1 MTLVG
6 RFLVA
11 RKQAMSAMMPSDTRN
26 YALFIKAFKCTQM
39 LVRSKK
45 TFFAYSL
52 YLQGKYTKIIS
63 VEVVVCVLLTVTSKG
78 NCTNKFSEEWKSRY
92 VSYMLHTQLGERR
105 SP

>member
-11 RKQAMSAMMPSDTRN
+11 RKQGMSAMMPSNTRN

-45 TFFAYSL
+45 PFFAYSL
-52 YLQGKYTKIIS
+52 YLQGKDTKIIS
-63 VEVVVCVLLTVTSKG
+63 EEVVVCVLLTFTSKG

>member
-11 RKQAMSAMMPSDTRN
+11 QKQAMSTMMPSDPRN
-26 YALFIKAFKCTQM
+26 YALLIKAFKHTQR

-45 TFFAYSL
+45 PFLTYSL
-52 YLQGKYTKIIS
+52 YLQGKDTKIIS
-63 VEVVVCVLLTVTSKG
+63 VEVVVCVLPTVKSKG

-92 VSYMLHTQLGERR
+92 VSYMLRTQLGERR
-105 SP
+105 SA

>member
-1 MTLVG
+1 
-6 RFLVA
+6 
-11 RKQAMSAMMPSDTRN
+11 
-26 YALFIKAFKCTQM
+26 M

-45 TFFAYSL
+45 PFLTYSL
-52 YLQGKYTKIIS
+52 YLQGKDTKIIS
-63 VEVVVCVLLTVTSKG
+63 VEVAVYIPLTVTSKG

>member
-1 MTLVG
+1 MKAGNECNDAIRHKKL
-6 RFLVA
+6 RFV
-11 RKQAMSAMMPSDTRN
+11 
-26 YALFIKAFKCTQM
+26 IKAFKYTQM

-45 TFFAYSL
+45 PFLTYSL
-52 YLQGKYTKIIS
+52 YLQGKDTKIIS
-63 VEVVVCVLLTVTSKG
+63 VEVVVCVLPTVKSKG

>member
-1 MTLVG
+1 MTPLG

-26 YALFIKAFKCTQM
+26 KALLIKAFKDTQM

-45 TFFAYSL
+45 PFLTYSL
-52 YLQGKYTKIIS
+52 YLQGKDTKIIS
-63 VEVVVCVLLTVTSKG
+63 VEVAVYIPLTVTSKG

-92 VSYMLHTQLGERR
+92 VSCMLRTQLGSVR
-105 SP
+105 

>member
-1 MTLVG
+1 
-6 RFLVA
+6 
-11 RKQAMSAMMPSDTRN
+11 
-26 YALFIKAFKCTQM
+26 M

-45 TFFAYSL
+45 PFLTYSL
-52 YLQGKYTKIIS
+52 YLQGKDTKIIS